1 MHPVNTSVGKK
12 VVHYIDVPTIVG
24 NVAYLTPIDHPDF
37 ENVSNTKLVRT
48 SRIVSH
54 NEGTGRIETQN
65 TIYVPA

>member
-1 MHPVNTSVGKK
+1 MHPVNTSIGKK

-24 NVAYLTPIDHPDF
+24 NVAYLTPIDHPDH

-48 SRIVSH
+48 SHIVSH
-54 NEGTGRIETQN
+54 NEATGRIETQN